1 MLGFAFRDQLR
12 HVDPVGTCDI
22 AAMAAEAIFHPA
34 CIARDALTAEPLHV
48 GPEGFR
54 TGEGGINLRGRA
66 SGVAVGALYA
76 IVEFQSIVPHTALLV
91 ASPVVPPDVLSGSRW
106 RCDAAARIAPPDCH

>member
-12 HVDPVGTCDI
+12 HVDPVRTCDI

-34 CIARDALTAEPLHV
+34 RIARDALTPEALHV

-54 TGEGGINLRGRA
+54 TGEGGITLRDRA
-66 SGVAVGALYA
+66 SGFAVGTLYA
-76 IVEFQSIVPHTALLV
+76 IVEFQIIVPHTALLV
-91 ASPVVPPDVLSGSRW
+91 DPPVVPPDVLSGSRW
-106 RCDAAARIAPPDCH
+106 RC